1 MLYYPNNSHALKRG
15 TGELFFAKQLD
26 CINFH
31 FRFKSYFTLYA
42 RHTRPHTNNCHHY
55 KIYCMNILE
64 IKVLKGPNYWS
75 VRRPKLIQMK
85 LALEEMEQRPTDTIE
100 GFTERLENL
109 FPTLIEHRCS
119 VGTRG
124 GFFERVRTGTWM
136 GHVIEHIALE
146 IQTLAGMD
154 TGFGRTRTA
163 NDGPGVYYVCF
174 TYMEE
179 DAGVFA
185 AKAAVRIA
193 QALTD
198 NVEYNIED
206 DIQKL
211 REIRENTRLGPST
224 GCIVEEAAKRNIPY
238 IRLNKQSLVQL
249 GYGVHQK
256 RIRATIAS
264 TTSNIAVDIA
274 GDKEET
280 KLLLSAAEI
289 PVPGGTVVKTI
300 EALKDAVEKY
310 TYPLVIKPIDG
321 NHGKGNTTNIVNWE
335 QSVKAFEAAQVYGR
349 NVIVEKF
356 ITGFDFRCLVIN
368 NKFIC
373 AALRTPASVVGDGK
387 NNIQYLIDET
397 NKDSRRGFAH
407 EKVLTQITVDGS
419 TMKMLEDKGYTLDT
433 IPAKDE
439 RVLLKTTANLSTG
452 GTSID
457 VTDEVHPAN
466 VFMCER
472 ISKIIG
478 LDICGIDIMATDL
491 RTPVNENGGAVLEV
505 NAAPG
510 FRMHIEPAEGLG
522 RNVAEPVID
531 MLFPKGSVGRIPII
545 AITGTNGKT
554 TTTRLTAHIAKCA
567 GKKVGYTTSDG
578 VYIQNQLM
586 MKGDCTGPLS
596 SAFVL
601 KDPTVDFAVLECAR
615 GGILKAGLAF
625 QHCDVGVVTNVAADH
640 IGLGG
645 INSIQQMAK
654 VKAVVPETVFPH
666 GYAILNA
673 EDDLVYAMRTD
684 LKCNVGLFSMNEHS
698 PRIKEHCARGGLA
711 TVFENGYITIM
722 KGNWKIRVMPAKDI
736 PLTYEGKAIHNIAN
750 CLPAVLATYLYRDI
764 TIEDIRQGL
773 QTFIPGESL
782 TPGRLNFFHF
792 KNITFLADF
801 AHNPHGLKLL
811 CDFIS
816 KLDYKRKIG
825 VISGTGDR
833 RDEDIMELGEISAQ
847 YFDEIIIR
855 CDKNLRGRT
864 ADEIISLLQQG
875 IAKVKPQVPTKVIA
889 NENEALEYI
898 YEHQVPGALYTIMC
912 DVVAGALDKIKE
924 LKAREETATG

>member
-1 MLYYPNNSHALKRG
+1 M
-15 TGELFFAKQLD
+15 
-26 CINFH
+26 
-31 FRFKSYFTLYA
+31 
-42 RHTRPHTNNCHHY
+42 
-55 KIYCMNILE
+55 KIAE
-64 IKVLKGPNYWS
+64 IKVLRGPNYWS

-85 LALEEMEQRPTDTIE
+85 LDLEEMEQRPTDSIE
-100 GFTERLENL
+100 GFSERLEKL
-109 FPTLIEHRCS
+109 FPTMMEHRCS
-119 VGTRG
+119 VGTPG
-124 GFFERVRTGTWM
+124 GFFQRVKEGTWM

-154 TGFGRTRTA
+154 TGFGRTRGT
-163 NDGPGVYYVCF
+163 GSEGEYYVVF
-174 TYMEE
+174 SYIEE
-179 DAGVFA
+179 DAGVYA
-185 AKAAVRIA
+185 ARASVRIA

-198 NVEYNIED
+198 NTEYDLNE

-211 REIRENTRLGPST
+211 REIREETRLGPST

-238 IRLNKQSLVQL
+238 IRLNTQSLVQL

-280 KLLLSAAEI
+280 KLLLGAAEI
-289 PVPGGTVVKTI
+289 PVPGGTVVRTE
-300 EALKDAVEKY
+300 EALADAIEKY
-310 TYPLVIKPIDG
+310 KYPLVIKPIDG
-321 NHGKGNTTNIVNWE
+321 NHGKGNTTNITTWE
-335 QSVKAFEAAQVYGR
+335 QALKAFEAAKVYGR

-373 AALRTPASVVGDGK
+373 AALRTPASVIGDGQHT
-387 NNIQYLIDET
+387 IQWLIDET
-397 NKDSRRGFAH
+397 NKDPRRGFGH
-407 EKVLTQITVDGS
+407 EKVLTQITIDGS
-419 TMKMLEDKGYTLDT
+419 TMKMLDEVGYTLET
-433 IPAKDE
+433 IPPKAE
-439 RVLLKTTANLSTG
+439 LVLLKTTANLSTG
-452 GTSID
+452 GTSTD

-466 VFMCER
+466 IFMCER

-491 RTPVNENGGAVLEV
+491 RTPVTENGGAVLEV

-510 FRMHIEPAEGLG
+510 FRMHIDPAEGLA

-545 AITGTNGKT
+545 AVTGTNGKT
-554 TTTRLTAHIAKCA
+554 TTTRLTAHIAKSA

-596 SAFVL
+596 SSFVL

-615 GGILKAGLAF
+615 GGILKSGLAF
-625 QHCDVGVVTNVAADH
+625 QHCDVAIVTNVAADH

-645 INSIQQMAK
+645 INSIEQMAM

-666 GYAILNA
+666 GFAILNA
-673 EDDLVYAMRTD
+673 EDDLVFGIRKG
-684 LKCNVGLFSMNEHS
+684 LKCNIALFSMDENNE
-698 PRIKEHCARGGLA
+698 RIKKHCAKGGLA
-711 TVFENGYITIM
+711 TVFENGYVTIM
-722 KGNWKIRVMPAKDI
+722 KGTWKIRVMAAKDI
-736 PLTYEGKAIHNIAN
+736 PITYEGKAIHNIAN
-750 CLPAVLATYLYRDI
+750 CLPAVMATYLYRDI

-792 KNITFLADF
+792 KNFTFLADF

-811 CDFIS
+811 CDFIG
-816 KLDYKRKIG
+816 KLDYQTKIG

-833 RDEDIMELGEISAQ
+833 RDEDIRELGEISAK
-847 YFDEIIIR
+847 YFDQIIIR

-864 ADEIISLLQQG
+864 AEEIISLLQEG
-875 IAKVKPQVPTKVIA
+875 INKTNPQLPTRVIA

-898 YEHQVPGALYTIMC
+898 FANPVQGALYTIMC

-924 LKAREETATG
+924 LKTREEAN

>member
-1 MLYYPNNSHALKRG
+1 M
-15 TGELFFAKQLD
+15 
-26 CINFH
+26 
-31 FRFKSYFTLYA
+31 
-42 RHTRPHTNNCHHY
+42 
-55 KIYCMNILE
+55 KIVE

-75 VRRPKLIQMK
+75 VRRTKLIQMK
-85 LALEEMEQRPTDTIE
+85 LDLEEMEQRPTHSIN
-100 GFTERLENL
+100 GFRERLEKM
-109 FPTLIEHRCS
+109 FPSMIEHRCS
-119 VGTRG
+119 VGSRG
-124 GFFERVRTGTWM
+124 GFFERVDEGTWM

-146 IQTLAGMD
+146 LQTLAGMD
-154 TGFGRTRTA
+154 TGFGRTRGA
-163 NDGPGVYYVCF
+163 NEKEGVYYVCF

-179 DAGVFA
+179 DAGVYA
-185 AKAAVRIA
+185 ARAAVRIA
-193 QALTD
+193 QALAD
-198 NVEYNIED
+198 NTAYDLNE
-206 DIQKL
+206 DIQQL
-211 REIRENTRLGPST
+211 REIREDTRLGPST
-224 GCIVEEAAKRNIPY
+224 GCIVDEAAKRNIPY

-274 GDKEET
+274 CDKEET
-280 KLLLSAAEI
+280 KMLLEAAEI
-289 PVPGGTVVKTI
+289 PVPRGTVVRTEAGLDEAI
-300 EALKDAVEKY
+300 EKFG
-310 TYPLVIKPIDG
+310 YPLVIKPIDG
-321 NHGKGNTTNIVNWE
+321 NHGKGNTTNIINRE
-335 QSVKAFEAAQVYGR
+335 QAVKALEAAKVYGR
-349 NVIVEKF
+349 NVIVERF
-356 ITGFDFRCLVIN
+356 ITGFDFRILVIN
-368 NKFIC
+368 HKFIC

-387 NNIQYLIDET
+387 NTIQYLIDET
-397 NKDSRRGFAH
+397 NKDPRRGYGH

-419 TMKMLEDKGYTLDT
+419 TMKMLEEKGYTLET
-433 IPAKDE
+433 VPPKGE
-439 RVLLKTTANLSTG
+439 LVLLKTTANLSTG
-452 GTSID
+452 GTSED

-466 VFMCER
+466 IFMCER

-478 LDICGIDIMATDL
+478 LDICGIDIMAMDL
-491 RTPVNENGGAVLEV
+491 RTPVSENGGAILEV

-510 FRMHIEPAEGLG
+510 FRMHIEPSTGLP
-522 RNVAEPVID
+522 RNVAEPVVD
-531 MLFPKGSVGRIPII
+531 MLFPKGSIGRIPII

-554 TTTRLTAHIAKCA
+554 TTTRLTAHIAKSA

-586 MKGDCTGPLS
+586 MKGDCTGPVS
-596 SAFVL
+596 STFVL

-615 GGILKAGLAF
+615 GGILKSGLAF
-625 QHCDVGVVTNVAADH
+625 QNCDVAVVTNVAADH

-645 INSIQQMAK
+645 IYTVEQMAK

-673 EDDLVYAMRTD
+673 DDDLVYEMKNG
-684 LKCNVGLFSMNEHS
+684 LKCNVALFSMDENN
-698 PRIKEHCARGGLA
+698 PRLKAHCADGGLA
-711 TVFENGYITIM
+711 SVYENGFVTIM

-736 PLTYEGKAIHNIAN
+736 PLTYEGKAVHNIAN
-750 CLPAVLATYLYRDI
+750 CLPAVLSTYLYRDI

-773 QTFIPGESL
+773 QTFMPGESL

-816 KLDYKRKIG
+816 KLDYKTRIG

-833 RDEDIMELGEISAQ
+833 RDEDIMELGEISAN

-864 ADEIISLLQQG
+864 AEDIIGLLQAG
-875 IAKVKPQVPTKVIA
+875 IRKVNPNIPTMVIA

-898 YEHQVPGALYTIMC
+898 YAHQVPGALYTIMC

-924 LKAREETATG
+924 LKAREDKA